1 MGAPIP
7 NTLIT
12 VGDTHTSATLIL
24 VDEGDYATFIIEKAI
39 GLATGMTTRTSLEL
53 STNDVDAL
61 EVLHGRLGL
70 LIQELDRRSGKA
82 RA

>member
-1 MGAPIP
+1 MGTPIP
-7 NTLIT
+7 NTSII
-12 VGDTHTSATLIL
+12 VGDAYTSTALRL
-24 VDEGDYATFIIEKAI
+24 ADEGDQATFIIERTTGI
-39 GLATGMTTRTSLEL
+39 GTGMTTRMALEL

-61 EVLHGRLGL
+61 EVLHGRLGS